1 MKKWNQRIK
10 NKRKSPVIGV
20 FLCVYDS
27 SIHVSVPFYNKQ
39 KICMLPNYK
48 ESILYFLDRNGCF
61 KGNWNIFLTSINC
74 RSDLLT
80 DWPNKRA
87 KTLNYYY
94 RQWLARRNTASWS
107 THETDTIHSR
117 SHTHGMGAG
126 FFFKERK
133 WTYTGAAFL
142 WIFSLLLAPRL
153 AVIINLW
160 TGMSRDGTLSLWVR
174 LVHH

>member
-1 MKKWNQRIK
+1 MKSENQEQKEKSCYRRFFVRIRQF
-10 NKRKSPVIGV
+10 NSSLGS
-20 FLCVYDS
+20 FLQQATNL
-27 SIHVSVPFYNKQ
+27 HVAKLQ
-39 KICMLPNYK
+39 RM
-48 ESILYFLDRNGCF
+48 SILYFLDRSGCF

-133 WTYTGAAFL
+133 RTYTGAAFL